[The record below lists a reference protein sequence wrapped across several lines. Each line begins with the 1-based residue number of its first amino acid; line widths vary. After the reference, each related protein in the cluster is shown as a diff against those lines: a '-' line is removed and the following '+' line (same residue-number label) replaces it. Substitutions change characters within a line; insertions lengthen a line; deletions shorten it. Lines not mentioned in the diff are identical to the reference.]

1 MTLPQKLAALVS
13 LALAPA
19 AISANLTITTP
30 SPLPGGMV
38 GAGYSQT
45 LSATG
50 GTPPY
55 TFIATSSSLLGSPS
69 LPPGFALSAN
79 GTLEGT
85 PTSAGTFSF
94 KILATDPGGDTGAAT
109 FALIIASPL
118 TITTLPSLPPGVFGA
133 AYSQTI
139 NASGGTPP
147 YSFSITVGAAPPGLA
162 MNQAGVLSG
171 TATATGTFSFT
182 AQVAD
187 SQKFTAT
194 QTFQIAI
201 AKAQQL
207 LQVSPLQLS
216 FSAFTGG
223 DAPPPQIITVLGTG
237 SMASA
242 FSVGTLPNIS
252 APSWLTFTPLSGT
265 TPGVVLVRV
274 NQAGLAAMS
283 YSSQIQILVPGNTT
297 QNAIGVQIN
306 LTVST
311 ASPRLQAAPTSLSFA
326 ARSQA
331 SAMLEQV
338 IVVDNVGGGGSLSFT
353 TSIAGQSSW
362 LGVTPVAGTVAG
374 PSAPALLRVDVN
386 TQGLAA
392 GMYHDVIQIGSSAAS
407 VATSVNVPVS
417 LTVADQGAILALN
430 VTGLRFPAVEGNVS
444 SLSQAVGVLN
454 LGDPASTVNW
464 TADVL
469 TGFDWL
475 SVAASTGT
483 ASPGSPGVLSLAPNS
498 SIAGFQSGGRYALV
512 RISDPQALNSPQYLV
527 AVLDVEPSASPPVP
541 DPSPAGLYFTAS
553 SSAPAAQTVD
563 IYASGTTV
571 QPSPFTNDGAN
582 WLTANAGVA
591 ITSAQQ
597 THGILSVL
605 VSPAGL
611 NPGIYTGGVN
621 IAIGGVLRTVN
632 VTFVVTSGSCTPSRV
647 ALTQTSLA
655 NNFNVPAGWPVP
667 LIVQLTD
674 NCGNPVANGSAVAT
688 FSNGDPPVA
697 LTGDGHSDIYSA
709 TWQPGAAA
717 TQMAVTIS
725 ATAPSLLPATA
736 QSIGGVNP
744 NPASPPTLVP
754 GGALHIFFSA
764 ATAAQVGAG
773 LAPGNVAQVYGTGLA
788 PAAVPTGAVPLAT
801 DFNGTYLL
809 VGNLQA
815 PLFYVSPT
823 LIDAQIPNEIPP
835 NQQYSMVV
843 NNNGA
848 LTLPETI
855 DVVPLQ
861 PGMAANVDGSVIAQH
876 ADYSLV
882 TAANPAKPGEILI
895 IYLAGMGTTSPRI
908 ASGYPTPLLLVPVT
922 VQPTITVDG
931 QPANIAY
938 AGLTP
943 TGVGLYQINFTV
955 PANAR
960 AGDLNLVV
968 TQGGVT
974 SNTTTLP
981 VAFQ

>member
-1 MTLPQKLAALVS
+1 MTLPQKLAAVVS

-38 GAGYSQT
+38 GASYSQT

-50 GTPPY
+50 GIPPY
-55 TFIATSSSLLGSPS
+55 TFIAESSSLLGSPS
-69 LPPGFALSAN
+69 LPPGFALSSN

-94 KILATDPGGDTGAAT
+94 KILVTDPGGDTGSTT
-109 FALIIASPL
+109 FALTIASPL
-118 TITTLPSLPPGVFGA
+118 TITTLPSLPPGVAGA

-147 YSFSITVGAAPPGLA
+147 YSFSITAGAAPPGLA
-162 MNQAGVLSG
+162 LNQAGVLSG

-182 AQVAD
+182 AQVSD

-194 QTFQIAI
+194 QQFQIAI
-201 AKAQQL
+201 ATAPQL

-237 SMASA
+237 SMATG
-242 FSVGTLPNIS
+242 FSVRTLPKIN

-283 YSSQIQILVPGNTT
+283 YSSQIQILVPGNAT

-306 LTVST
+306 LTVAA
-311 ASPRLQAAPTSLSFA
+311 ASPHLQVAPTSLSFA
-326 ARSQA
+326 SRSQA
-331 SAMLEQV
+331 LGMLEQV

-353 TSIAGQSSW
+353 TSIAGHSSW
-362 LGVTPVAGTVAG
+362 LGVTPASGAAA

-386 TQGLAA
+386 TQGLAV
-392 GMYHDVIQIGSSAAS
+392 GMYHDVIQIGSSANS
-407 VATSVNVPVS
+407 VDVPVS

-483 ASPGSPGVLSLAPNS
+483 ASPGNPGSLSLAPNS
-498 SIAGFQSGGRYALV
+498 STAGFQSGGRYALV

-527 AVLDVEPSASPPVP
+527 AVLDIEPSTSPPAP

-553 SSAPAAQTVD
+553 SGAPAAEQTVKVNTGSTTPVAVE
-563 IYASGTTV
+563 ASAITT
-571 QPSPFTNDGAN
+571 DGAN
-582 WLTANAGVA
+582 WLTATVTAAMASTQTPGAIGV
-591 ITSAQQ
+591 SVNP
-597 THGILSVL
+597 GGLS
-605 VSPAGL
+605 
-611 NPGIYTGGVN
+611 PGIYTGGVN
-621 IAIGGVLRTVN
+621 IAIGGVLRTVS
-632 VTFVVTSGSCTPSRV
+632 VTFVVTSGGCAPSSAV
-647 ALTQTSLA
+647 LTQTGLA
-655 NNFNVPAGWPVP
+655 GNFSVPAGWPVP
-667 LIVQLTD
+667 LIVQLSD
-674 NCGNPVANGSAVAT
+674 NCGSPVSNGSAVAT
-688 FSNGDPPVA
+688 FSNGDPPLA
-697 LTGDGHSDIYSA
+697 LTGDGRSGTYSA
-709 TWQPGAAA
+709 AWQPGSAA
-717 TQMAVTIS
+717 TQMAITIRG
-725 ATAPSLLPATA
+725 TAPALLPAAA
-736 QSIGGVNP
+736 QSIGSVSP
-744 NPASPPTLVP
+744 NPASPPTLVA

-773 LAPGNVAQVYGTGLA
+773 LAPGNVSQVYGTGLA
-788 PAAVPTGAVPLAT
+788 PAPASPTAAPLPTAL
-801 DFNGTYLL
+801 NGTYLL

-823 LIDAQIPNEIPP
+823 LIDAQIPNELAP
-835 NQQYSMVV
+835 NQQYSIVV
-843 NNNGA
+843 NDNGA

-861 PGMAANVDGSVIAQH
+861 PGMAANPDGSVIAQH

-882 TAANPAKPGEILI
+882 TAANPAKPGEVLI

-968 TQGGVT
+968 TQDGVT

-981 VAFQ
+981 VAAP